1 MLERHHRMYR
11 IPDAT
16 RYGHDVELRVKYTS
30 IGVIPYLH
38 FTGGRG
44 PENLYI
50 VGGKAHLPV
59 STSIQFSKCESLAKE
74 KLVDKRHIERHIP
87 IHNIHLHTLAARN
100 EAGDKMSPIWYKKF
114 SEKSLTAICWKSLGK
129 SIRQIIMQ
137 HLPECTACRDEHNKI
152 MTRYHVDG
160 ITRDLIDQVEPGD
173 HNCIRS
179 PPASDD
185 NDSSD
190 HDGDDQPDPPNNDDP
205 PPAPPADNDD
215 TPSAAPAVPA
225 AVENDEDL
233 LRPIFNGRQMGTI
246 VGNPDEAAIHRA
258 VSAVSEAILAHT
270 PARRSTRVAK
280 KRVPVPI
287 EILSDDDSSAATPS
301 ADESSNNDSSECP
314 REMEGFIVPDD
325 HVEKKVYKKRRIPAI
340 DDDE

>member
-1 MLERHHRMYR
+1 MYR

-38 FTGGRG
+38 FTGERG

-50 VGGKAHLPV
+50 VGGKAHLPI

-74 KLVDKRHIERHIP
+74 KMVDKRHIERHIP

-114 SEKSLTAICWKSLGK
+114 SEKLLTAICWKSLGK
-129 SIRQIIMQ
+129 TIRHIINQ

-152 MTRYHVDG
+152 MTRYRVDG
-160 ITRDLIDQVEPGD
+160 ITRDIIDQVEPGD
-173 HNCIRS
+173 RNCIRS
-179 PPASDD
+179 PDVPGEDD
-185 NDSSD
+185 DDSSD
-190 HDGDDQPDPPNNDDP
+190 HDGSSDNDAGPPAPPSDNDDDPPP
-205 PPAPPADNDD
+205 PPAPPA
-215 TPSAAPAVPA
+215 AV
-225 AVENDEDL
+225 VNDEDL
-233 LRPIFNGRQMGTI
+233 LRPIFSGRQMGAGADGP
-246 VGNPDEAAIHRA
+246 VSRMQPDDAAIQRA
-258 VSAVSEAILAHT
+258 VSAVSEAILAHAPT

-280 KRVPVPI
+280 KRVSVPI
-287 EILSDDDSSAATPS
+287 EILSDDDSSAAIPS
-301 ADESSNNDSSECP
+301 SDESSECP

-325 HVEKKVYKKRRIPAI
+325 HVEKKVYKKRRIPDI